1 MDKLTLTTEDLDL
14 LEQRIDE
21 LLAKCTKLELENR
34 SLRNQA
40 IELQS
45 NKAELIKKTETARS
59 RVEAMIYRLRALEQE

>member
-1 MDKLTLTTEDLDL
+1 MDKITLTTEDLDL
-14 LEQRIDE
+14 LEQRIDD

-40 IELQS
+40 SELQS
-45 NKAELIKKTETARS
+45 NKAELMKKTETARS